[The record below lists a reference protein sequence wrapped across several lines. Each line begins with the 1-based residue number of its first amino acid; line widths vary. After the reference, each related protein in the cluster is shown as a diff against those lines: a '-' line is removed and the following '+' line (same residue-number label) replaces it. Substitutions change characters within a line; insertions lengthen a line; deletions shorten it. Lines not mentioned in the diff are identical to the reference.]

1 MKAKAKA
8 AAIPAQDDRLGWA
21 MALFALATI
30 ATVILAIATVPKW
43 MARPSPPAMST
54 VKLSFAQGHGSGV
67 YIGNGLILTAAH
79 VVDGQKKLAVK
90 TSESEHGDAEVMW
103 AAKEFDVA
111 LLRLIRPLKLA
122 ASRVSC
128 DDPAVGTAV
137 RMIGNPAYDEFVVFR
152 GVVAATSGPRYDV
165 RSMMVLDMAV
175 APGVSGGP
183 ILDNEGNVVG
193 IINAM
198 IGFSIGYGVPGKTLC
213 MLLGR
218 A

>member
-1 MKAKAKA
+1 
-8 AAIPAQDDRLGWA
+8 
-21 MALFALATI
+21 
-30 ATVILAIATVPKW
+30 
-43 MARPSPPAMST
+43 
-54 VKLSFAQGHGSGV
+54 
-67 YIGNGLILTAAH
+67 
-79 VVDGQKKLAVK
+79 
-90 TSESEHGDAEVMW
+90 
-103 AAKEFDVA
+103 
-111 LLRLIRPLKLA
+111 
-122 ASRVSC
+122 
-128 DDPAVGTAV
+128 
-137 RMIGNPAYDEFVVFR
+137 MIGNPAYDEFVVFR